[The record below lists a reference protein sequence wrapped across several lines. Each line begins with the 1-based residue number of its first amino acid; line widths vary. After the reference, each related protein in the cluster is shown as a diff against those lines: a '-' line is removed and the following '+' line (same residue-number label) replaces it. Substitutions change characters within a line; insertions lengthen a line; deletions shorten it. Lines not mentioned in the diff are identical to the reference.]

1 MSGYR
6 AEPEPLRALARRF
19 EDVAED
25 LGDAA
30 RLTDGVAAG
39 DLGPPG
45 IALALDGL
53 IRPWSG
59 SLATAHAEFA
69 GAAAGI
75 VTAAKSYE
83 DTDDDAV
90 RALRRADGGS

>member
-6 AEPEPLRALARRF
+6 AEPERLRALARQF
-19 EDVAED
+19 EGVAAD

-45 IALALDGL
+45 IATALDGL
-53 IRPWSG
+53 IRPWSD
-59 SLATAHAEFA
+59 SLAAAHAEIA

-75 VTAAKSYE
+75 LTGAKSYE
-83 DTDDDAV
+83 NTDDDAV
-90 RALRRADGGS
+90 WTLRRAGGGS